1 VLFGLCCSGCVVVCR
16 DRSDSNG
23 MVIVVDVLRQRA
35 RRCIIKETPFTR
47 KISGRDR
54 GVEFALKNSERV
66 E

>member
-1 VLFGLCCSGCVVVCR
+1 MVVCR

-23 MVIVVDVLRQRA
+23 MVIVVDVLRQRG
-35 RRCIIKETPFTR
+35 RKCIIKEAPFTR

-54 GVEFALKNSERV
+54 GVESALKNSERV